1 MTADARLLRA
11 LLRQNFN
18 AFVEKAF
25 ATLAPGQTF
34 VPSWHLQAIAYQLER
49 LRRGEI
55 TRLIINMPP
64 RSLKSV
70 TASVAF
76 PAFVLGHD
84 PTRRIICV
92 SYSGDLAKKH
102 ANDFRAV
109 AEAGWYRELFPGM
122 RIGQKDSE
130 GEIEL
135 TARGFRL
142 ATSVGGTLTGR
153 GGDLIIID
161 DPLKPDD
168 AYSDVKR
175 NGANEWFK
183 NTLISRL
190 DDKRTGAILIV
201 MQRIHMDDLTGFVQ
215 SLSDDWTVLSL
226 PAIAEIDEDVPIS
239 EGKVYHREAGEAL
252 SSEREPLAVLET
264 LKLQL
269 GSDAFSAQYQQAP
282 APPGGAMI
290 KRHWIQRYSDLP
302 PQQDRLFL
310 VQSWDTASKG
320 GPENDFSVGTT
331 WWVTKGKQWYLVDVW
346 RKRVDYPE
354 LKAAVQNLAFR
365 FRAQRVLVEDA
376 GAGTSLVQE
385 LRGKVS
391 GIIAVRPDGD
401 KVSRMAVVSAKF
413 EAGQVFL
420 PERASW
426 LADFEAELFAFPG
439 SRNDDQCD
447 SVSQALSEQNVR
459 FPLNISP
466 ETVARWRQWKPK
478 RRLIYVE
485 SGRGHPGEVSVSA
498 HLLSTRRRPAG
509 SDWIDDIHL
518 RRVDL
523 LFSND
528 EKSRIPMTNPFNPI
542 ASSATLASQLRR
554 KSRSRR
560 EGQERMALASAA
572 QGRRNDMLPRLELS
586 YVPLERTSTL
596 RPEAA

>member
-1 MTADARLLRA
+1 MAMASEARVLRA
-11 LLRQNFN
+11 LLRTNLN
-18 AFVEKAF
+18 AFVRKVFSA
-25 ATLAPGQTF
+25 LAPGQTF
-34 VPSWHLQAIAYQLER
+34 VPSWHLEAIACQLER

-109 AEAGWYRELFPGM
+109 AESGWYRDLFPGM

-130 GEIEL
+130 SEIEL

-168 AYSDVKR
+168 AYSGVKR

-190 DDKRTGAILIV
+190 DDKRSGAILIV

-226 PAIAEIDEDVPIS
+226 PAIAEIDEDIPIS
-239 EGKVYHREAGEAL
+239 KGKVYRRRAGEAL
-252 SSEREPLAVLET
+252 SSEREPLGVLET

-290 KRHWIQRYSDLP
+290 KRNWIQRYSDLP
-302 PQQDRLFL
+302 LQQDRLIL

-331 WWVTKGKQWYLVDVW
+331 WCVTKGKQWYLVDVW

-354 LKAAVQNLAFR
+354 LKAAVQNQAAR

-385 LRGKVS
+385 LCSKVS

-413 EAGQVFL
+413 EAGQVLL

-439 SRNDDQCD
+439 SRNDDQCN

-466 ETVARWRQWKPK
+466 ETVARLRQWRPK
-478 RRLIYVE
+478 NRLMYVN
-485 SGRGHPGEVSVSA
+485 SGRGHS
-498 HLLSTRRRPAG
+498 
-509 SDWIDDIHL
+509 W
-518 RRVDL
+518 
-523 LFSND
+523 
-528 EKSRIPMTNPFNPI
+528 
-542 ASSATLASQLRR
+542 
-554 KSRSRR
+554 
-560 EGQERMALASAA
+560 
-572 QGRRNDMLPRLELS
+572 
-586 YVPLERTSTL
+586 
-596 RPEAA
+596 